1 MNSSKGLSFRAW
13 ICIGVLA
20 VSTVVYA
27 PIMITMS
34 QESEQ
39 SFSQH
44 IEDVKAV
51 SSAYSESVLSFA
63 MATGNDQL
71 IKETLVS
78 LSKYRFIHTIT
89 LLDEK
94 RRPVAF
100 EKNKEYQGVD
110 IENASTKEVIIY
122 SRPQISNTAIENDLV
137 NSNQIEKNKVIG
149 YLEITFTN
157 YLDDKKLLND
167 IFKSLGFSIL
177 LGLLTLLFFLGAL
190 KSINKNVIHMMK
202 SARRLSSGERGIRL
216 TPNSHVKEISEFAG
230 SFNVLAEEVEKAWD
244 ENQKHEQLYE
254 AKNNI
259 LQIAAH
265 ELRTPIGS
273 LKTYL
278 DIAINQFKQKRGEDL
293 LVTLKKCFSDLDS
306 LDRHVTS
313 ILSLSALE
321 QGKLT
326 RNDDWVQ
333 PKQLFADLE
342 KQFSVKCNSKQSL
355 KWSCFSI
362 GDVTQKIKV
371 DFDLATIIIANAIDN
386 AIKYTNRGFVKV
398 SYRIEEEQLI
408 VEVHDSGIGL
418 TEKEQEILLT
428 KPRQLQNHIQR
439 QRDGWGIGLATM
451 QRFTDFLS
459 GSLSIDSAKGLG
471 TKVFIRLPVE
481 VEVQAGEVIKSQ
493 MEGVNVVET
502 IAISEGT
509 GSGYSTVYINNV
521 VESGLKVLVIDND
534 FQHLQQME
542 ELLSGEFLRRNDV
555 QATFCADPNEAMT
568 QVEENEFDLLLIDY
582 HMPMMDGLQF
592 LKFLDEHENQC
603 KSAMKIILTADA
615 NIPDAVKELMFDLA
629 DEVKSKGITAD
640 EIKDLI
646 RKVSLKAVN

>member
-1 MNSSKGLSFRAW
+1 MSSKGLSFRAW

-20 VSTVVYA
+20 ISTVVYA
-27 PIMITMS
+27 PILITMS

-71 IKETLVS
+71 IQETLKS

-89 LLDEK
+89 LLDENRK
-94 RRPVAF
+94 PVAH
-100 EKNKEYQGVD
+100 ERNREYRGVD
-110 IENASTKEVIIY
+110 INNASTKEVIIY
-122 SRPQISNTAIENDLV
+122 SRPQISNSAIENDLV
-137 NSNQIEKNKVIG
+137 NNNRIEENKRIG

-157 YLDDKKLLND
+157 YLDDQKLLND
-167 IFKSLGFSIL
+167 VFKSLGFSVL
-177 LGLLTLLFFLGAL
+177 LGFLTLVFFLGAL
-190 KSINKNVIHMMK
+190 KSINRNVVSMMR
-202 SARRLSSGERGIRL
+202 SARRLASGERGIRL
-216 TPNSHVKEISEFAG
+216 TQTSRVKEISEFAA

-278 DIAINQFKQKRGEDL
+278 DIAINLFKQKRGEDVL
-293 LVTLKKCFSDLDS
+293 ITLKKCFSDLDS

-326 RNDDWVQ
+326 RKDDWIQ
-333 PKQLFADLE
+333 PKELFKDLE

-362 GDVTQKIKV
+362 GEVRQKIKV

-398 SYRIEEEQLI
+398 SYRVEEGQLL
-408 VEVHDSGIGL
+408 VEVHDSGVGL

-439 QRDGWGIGLATM
+439 QRDGWGIGMATM
-451 QRFTDFLS
+451 QRFTDFLN

-481 VEVQAGEVIKSQ
+481 EEEQVAAAVKEQIAGTE
-493 MEGVNVVET
+493 VVES
-502 IAISEGT
+502 IAVSEGT

-521 VESGLKVLVIDND
+521 VETGLRILVIDND

-542 ELLSGEFLRRNDV
+542 ELLSSEFLRRNDV
-555 QATFCADPNEAMT
+555 QATFCADPNEAVT
-568 QVEENEFDLLLIDY
+568 QVEENEYDLLLIDY
-582 HMPMMDGLQF
+582 HMPGIDGLQF
-592 LKFLDEHENQC
+592 LKFLDEQENLC

-615 NIPDAVKELMFDLA
+615 NIPDDVKKLMIDLA

-646 RKVSLKAVN
+646 RKVSLKAVT